1 MVKVFFEV
9 IKPRKK
15 THKHYT
21 MNLYVLKIIQKN
33 VKIYVNNR
41 GRKKTLQETEEYQKK
56 ERKHDRI

>member
-1 MVKVFFEV
+1 MVKVFFKV

-21 MNLYVLKIIQKN
+21 MNLDVLKIQKN
-33 VKIYVNNR
+33 VKIYVNIR